1 MMLTWVWLNDVNND
15 NSVAQMRNA
24 KVQNVREFYTA
35 NKYFLRKLFFFFG
48 YFEKQPEMGS
58 SIPLMKRCTL
68 LTNVSFDESY
78 G

>member
-35 NKYFLRKLFFFFG
+35 NKYFLRKLFFFF
-48 YFEKQPEMGS
+48 
-58 SIPLMKRCTL
+58 LDTL
-68 LTNVSFDESY
+68 KSNLKWALPVPS
-78 G
+78 